1 MLNQYISHKFHKK
14 YKATLGAGF
23 SLFFPPYRDILLT
36 SPKIL
41 DFFVQEVVIDDIVV
55 VLQIWDTA
63 GQERFRSLGTSY
75 FHGADICCLVYDV
88 NNYESFQNIQSWHEY
103 FLSQITEDQAEGFP
117 FVVIGNKMDLPAE
130 QRAVCLLIVSCCDI
144 ITDFLFFQG
153 YL

>member
-1 MLNQYISHKFHKK
+1 MLNQYISHKFHKR

-23 SLFFPPYRDILLT
+23 FHVAILFIFTILSLHTFPT
-36 SPKIL
+36 
-41 DFFVQEVVIDDIVV
+41 DFFVQEVVIGDAIV

-88 NNYESFQNIQSWHEY
+88 GNYESFQNIQSWHEY

-117 FVVIGNKMDLPAE
+117 FVVVGNKLDLPSE
-130 QRAVCLLIVSCCDI
+130 QRAVCISLLKSRLS
-144 ITDFLFFQG
+144 FS
-153 YL
+153 YLRG